1 MRLGLYLRILSFFY
15 FIGFALHVADL
26 FDLRLNFSEMDSI
39 WRTWIVFLTIADFL
53 TSVFLWR
60 LSPIGVWLL
69 LLVAGAQLVAY
80 TAFQSMFGSQWFL
93 VTFHAVTV
101 FILFLIPS
109 LKTQVD
115 LAKVEVPTGQ
125 PRAVGSFFKMMYAYL
140 FRGISFQ
147 EAAWTMWSTV
157 AYVNEDTRKSYGERR
172 FNLVALSRKGR
183 ALHITFTKRSNA
195 EITRII
201 SVRRANKKERKK
213 LQEKFPEATI
223 E

>member
-1 MRLGLYLRILSFFY
+1 MGCLSDY
-15 FIGFALHVADL
+15 RGL
-26 FDLRLNFSEMDSI
+26 FDIDLSLATFTYRRLASTASGRITARSLYGLSEYVRTTMVSCHFSCHLNFHSI
-39 WRTWIVFLTIADFL
+39 LDPA
-53 TSVFLWR
+53 
-60 LSPIGVWLL
+60 
-69 LLVAGAQLVAY
+69 
-80 TAFQSMFGSQWFL
+80 
-93 VTFHAVTV
+93 
-101 FILFLIPS
+101 

-125 PRAVGSFFKMMYAYL
+125 PRAVGSFFKLMYAYL

-147 EAAWTMWSTV
+147 EAAWTMWSKV
-157 AYVNEDTRKSYGERR
+157 AYVNEDTRKDYGERR

-183 ALHITFTKRSNA
+183 ALHITFTKRANS

-213 LQEKFPEATI
+213 LQEKFQEATI